1 MLKEIFGHDRIIPG
15 SEPSGFFD
23 YKKLSAA
30 LVHHTPTTTDDHDN
44 PFWSNMT
51 ALYTHTLLRP
61 IGGGKTS
68 NSLNQLRNKI
78 PALGKKRFRLMTI
91 VRRPLDLAASSFYE
105 TQCRIGTFANQ
116 KNHKGDIDDCPS
128 VNLTDVMRRNIE
140 RKTKKCEEESRITVG
155 CQEFQKVGG
164 EKFFEHC
171 GSIDKLFE
179 RGSVHN
185 QHYKT
190 LSGIFPRPP
199 ELGNDVDKIGIN
211 LTPTLEDV
219 SLYTLRDLGGLVDY
233 NPVHKEDF
241 VWFAITERF
250 TESMCLFYYRFEVEP
265 VLEKKALY
273 KKCRPL
279 AFWEDKHKKHL
290 EDNEHF
296 DYTVWRAANAI
307 LDVRM
312 EDMRL
317 EIKDRLDAGEKLK
330 DIPYLGPGCYVE
342 DN

>member
-1 MLKEIFGHDRIIPG
+1 VPNRDICQSKEPQGRHRRLSIGQPNRRHA
-15 SEPSGFFD
+15 
-23 YKKLSAA
+23 KK
-30 LVHHTPTTTDDHDN
+30 H
-44 PFWSNMT
+44 
-51 ALYTHTLLRP
+51 RE
-61 IGGGKTS
+61 K
-68 NSLNQLRNKI
+68 
-78 PALGKKRFRLMTI
+78 
-91 VRRPLDLAASSFYE
+91 
-105 TQCRIGTFANQ
+105 NQ
-116 KNHKGDIDDCPS
+116 KVRGGVSDYTGLSGVSK
-128 VNLTDVMRRNIE
+128 
-140 RKTKKCEEESRITVG
+140 
-155 CQEFQKVGG
+155 GG